1 MFEAKQ
7 KRQKITSVYLDRP
20 PEEPESE
27 EQQPRGSAYY
37 ITVVLLLFAGIPI
50 SFMLLWNWLMPSIF
64 GLTTIGYLKSF
75 GLLAMSYMIF
85 KK

>member
-1 MFEAKQ
+1 MSTVIFDPRKKKDEEDAKP
-7 KRQKITSVYLDRP
+7 K
-20 PEEPESE
+20 
-27 EQQPRGSAYY
+27 
-37 ITVVLLLFAGIPI
+37 TVAELIGVALALATIPLA
-50 SFMLLWNWLMPSIF
+50 FMLLWNWLMPSIF